1 MSNHHNVV
9 ASLIGIVEK
18 SPTKKEVA
26 ETNLHPPLLSG
37 ETIEIPV
44 EIITADNISSVEKL
58 VFVGLKN
65 LNVEVTKLASILNMS
80 RNTVAKAVKNLEK
93 HNYIKVKNV
102 AFNKRTFCFFDEDNK
117 KTENPDVSPLNL
129 KMKERIK
136 TDEIVATVNTEQ
148 PSLLDYISNTFQNQV
163 PKTNI
168 SQTALKILVER
179 LNKPKE
185 WYEELFKATQEQL
198 PYLTGENRNRW
209 CMSIN
214 WLLTEVNAQKVLDRQ
229 YVR

>member
-1 MSNHHNVV
+1 MSNHHDIV
-9 ASLIGIVEK
+9 ASLISIAGK
-18 SPTKKEVA
+18 KTTKKEIA
-26 ETNLHPPLLSG
+26 EKNLQPPVLKG
-37 ETIEIPV
+37 RNIVIPE
-44 EIITADNISSVEKL
+44 EIITADNISPVDKL

-65 LNVEVTKLASILNMS
+65 LNVEVTKLANILNMS
-80 RNTVAKAVKNLEK
+80 RNTVAKAVRNLEK

-117 KTENPDVSPLNL
+117 KTENIDVSPLNL
-129 KMKERIK
+129 KIK
-136 TDEIVATVNTEQ
+136 DGKKDTKSVNTEEQ
-148 PSLLDYISNTFQNQV
+148 PSLLNYISKTFKNQV
-163 PKTNI
+163 PKSNI
-168 SQTALKILVER
+168 SETALKILVER

-198 PYLTGENRNRW
+198 PYLTGDNRNRW

-229 YVR
+229 FVR